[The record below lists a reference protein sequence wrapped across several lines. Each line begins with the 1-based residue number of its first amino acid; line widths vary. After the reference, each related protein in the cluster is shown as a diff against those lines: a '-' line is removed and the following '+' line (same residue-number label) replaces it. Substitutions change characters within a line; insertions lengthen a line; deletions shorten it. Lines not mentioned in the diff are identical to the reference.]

1 MANLKVALYSARRYD
16 RKSFE
21 GEQEHITVA
30 GIEITYLEPHLNS
43 VTAKL
48 AEGHQAV
55 CLFVNDDAGEETL
68 KVLHSQG
75 IKYIAMRCAGYNNV
89 DLKVAKELGISVVN
103 VPAYSPEA
111 IAEFAVGMLLTIV
124 RKYHK
129 AYNRVR
135 EGNFLLD
142 GLMGFNL
149 EGKTIGLIGT
159 GKIGLC
165 TGRIL
170 SHGFRAK
177 VIGYDPYPNPT
188 AAAENGIQYVTLEEL
203 FKTSDVISLHCP
215 LTPET
220 KYIVNEEALKTTKPV
235 IVNTSRG
242 ALINTSDLIH
252 GLKSG
257 HIAAVGMD
265 VYERESKYFYRDSS
279 NKIIHD
285 DQLSRLV
292 SFHNVFISGHQA
304 FLTQEALSAIARTT
318 VENLRLLEEGA
329 PCPNST
335 LMFGYGSCL
344 IPVLQYHFKR
354 MIAPNARSAS
364 TSRFPTERSRAPS
377 SLGIRSH
384 SPSPTPS
391 DGAQMSTVVVVGV
404 CAMDVKAR
412 SKPMREIITRLVER
426 GRGCI
431 EVKLFGEQVILGE
444 DVENWPRCD
453 ILISF
458 FSTDFPL
465 SKAVEY
471 VKLRNPVCVNDLQAQ
486 ALLWDRR
493 IVVRILDHFSIPTP
507 RRLVASRDGG
517 PKLDPE
523 LLALVESHTG
533 LKLDLEE
540 PAADVQ
546 MREDGE
552 AIIVNGEVMEKPFV
566 EKPVNGEDHNV
577 YIYFKGGHGRRLFR
591 KVGNK
596 SSELDPNLST
606 PRMDGSYVYEEFI
619 DVDNAEDIKVYTVGP
634 TYTHAETRKSPVVDG
649 VVRRNT
655 EGKEIRFITHLS
667 DEERSWASKICEAFG
682 QRVCGFDV
690 LRCENG
696 ARSTVIDVNGW
707 SFVKGNETYYD
718 KAAEILADVCFKY
731 SIKPGRAPG
740 ASDIMDDG
748 PQWTLKANVTV
759 FRHADRTPK
768 QKLKFNFPVSE
779 PWTKPFVDLLNG
791 EREEIILRESEQL
804 KKIADAI
811 QQARDQGASGEDLN
825 KLTQLNNALFSKI
838 DLPGTKAQLKPGFA
852 KGKTTGPRKLEKL
865 QLVFKWG
872 GEFTHAAR
880 YQSRDLG
887 ESMKKDIT
895 IMNKDV
901 LNNVKIFTSS
911 ERRVT
916 ASAEI
921 FAAALFDNSSTANAT
936 NSTLSTTTTN
946 PPSTFTTTLTPTKSS
961 HASDSGSVISVKVPA
976 YQLIIRKDLLDDSN
990 AAKDLTDDVKKRLK
1004 FLLRPGESE
1013 RRPELTWPK
1022 GLKKEPV
1029 EVVREVIE
1037 LLTKFREVMRK
1048 NFETMDVEKIQQRWC
1063 CGDEPWLFR
1072 ERWEKLFEDFCNV
1085 KQEKFDPSRVSE
1097 LYDTLKYCAL
1107 HHRNFLFAIFDENG
1121 ANELGAPQNRTL
1133 HELYGR
1139 AKALFDLVAPQEYGI
1154 EPAEKEEIGVL
1165 TSLPLLRNVVHDLEE
1180 ARNSGE
1186 CSLTLYFTKESHIHT
1201 LVNLVLLSGLPI
1213 ANPRI
1218 PELDYASHITFELY
1232 ERVGG
1237 RGGRL
1242 DKEYSIRL
1250 ALSEGAHSSNVLD
1263 SALDARHSLNVKQ
1276 KKKLTQHLSYNMVIE
1291 KLSKHFHRVPNDE
1304 DVLSDPNPEAIVVP
1318 LVGVAEV

>member
-1 MANLKVALYSARRYD
+1 
-16 RKSFE
+16 
-21 GEQEHITVA
+21 
-30 GIEITYLEPHLNS
+30 
-43 VTAKL
+43 
-48 AEGHQAV
+48 
-55 CLFVNDDAGEETL
+55 
-68 KVLHSQG
+68 
-75 IKYIAMRCAGYNNV
+75 
-89 DLKVAKELGISVVN
+89 
-103 VPAYSPEA
+103 
-111 IAEFAVGMLLTIV
+111 
-124 RKYHK
+124 
-129 AYNRVR
+129 
-135 EGNFLLD
+135 
-142 GLMGFNL
+142 
-149 EGKTIGLIGT
+149 
-159 GKIGLC
+159 
-165 TGRIL
+165 
-170 SHGFRAK
+170 
-177 VIGYDPYPNPT
+177 
-188 AAAENGIQYVTLEEL
+188 
-203 FKTSDVISLHCP
+203 
-215 LTPET
+215 
-220 KYIVNEEALKTTKPV
+220 
-235 IVNTSRG
+235 
-242 ALINTSDLIH
+242 
-252 GLKSG
+252 
-257 HIAAVGMD
+257 
-265 VYERESKYFYRDSS
+265 
-279 NKIIHD
+279 
-285 DQLSRLV
+285 
-292 SFHNVFISGHQA
+292 
-304 FLTQEALSAIARTT
+304 
-318 VENLRLLEEGA
+318 
-329 PCPNST
+329 
-335 LMFGYGSCL
+335 
-344 IPVLQYHFKR
+344 
-354 MIAPNARSAS
+354 
-364 TSRFPTERSRAPS
+364 
-377 SLGIRSH
+377 
-384 SPSPTPS
+384 
-391 DGAQMSTVVVVGV
+391 MSTVVVVGV

-426 GRGCI
+426 GRGSI

-458 FSTDFPL
+458 YSTDFPL
-465 SKAVEY
+465 FKAAQY
-471 VKLRNPVCVNDLQAQ
+471 VKLRNPICINDLHAQ

-493 IVVRILDHFSIPTP
+493 VVNRILDHFSIPMP

-517 PKLDPE
+517 AKLDPE

-533 LKLDLEE
+533 LKLQLDE
-540 PAADVQ
+540 PIADVQ

-552 AIIVNGEVMEKPFV
+552 AIIINGQVMEKPFV
-566 EKPVNGEDHNV
+566 EKPVDGEDHNV
-577 YIYFKGGHGRRLFR
+577 YIYFKGGQGRRLFR

-596 SSELDPNLST
+596 SSELDPTLSM
-606 PRMDGSYVYEEFI
+606 PRTEGSYVYEEF
-619 DVDNAEDIKVYTVGP
+619 VDDIKVYTVGP

-655 EGKEIRFITHLS
+655 EGKEIRFITHLN
-667 DEERSWASKICEAFG
+667 DEERTWASKICEAFG

-690 LRCENG
+690 LRCDNG
-696 ARSTVIDVNGW
+696 AQSMVIDVNGW
-707 SFVKGNETYYD
+707 SFVKGNENYYD

-731 SIKPGRAPG
+731 SVKPGRAPG
-740 ASDIMDDG
+740 ASDILDDG
-748 PQWTLKANVTV
+748 PSWTLKANVTV

-779 PWTKPFVDLLNG
+779 SWTKPFIDLLNG
-791 EREEIILRESEQL
+791 EREEIILRESTQL
-804 KKIADAI
+804 RKISEAVE
-811 QQARDQGASGEDLN
+811 QARELGASGDDLI

-838 DLPGTKAQLKPGFA
+838 NLPGTKAQLKPGFT
-852 KGKTTGPRKLEKL
+852 KGRVARPRKLEKL

-895 IMNKDV
+895 IMNKEV

-921 FAAALFDNSSTANAT
+921 FAAALLDNSSAGTT
-936 NSTLSTTTTN
+936 STTSSSLSTATTGT
-946 PPSTFTTTLTPTKSS
+946 PSTFTTTLTPTKSS
-961 HASDSGSVISVKVPA
+961 HASDSGSVTSVKVPT

-990 AAKDLTDDVKKRLK
+990 AAKELMDDVKKRLK

-1022 GLKKEPV
+1022 GMKKEPV

-1037 LLTKFREVMRK
+1037 LLTKFREVMQR
-1048 NFETMDVEKIQQRWC
+1048 NFETMDVDKIQQRWC

-1072 ERWEKLFEDFCNV
+1072 ERWEKLFEGESLNRCTSDNLLILRHSDFCNV

-1107 HHRNFLFAIFDENG
+1107 HHRTFLFAIFDENG
-1121 ANELGAPQNRTL
+1121 GNELGAPKNRTL

-1154 EPAEKEEIGVL
+1154 EPDEKEEIGVL
-1165 TSLPLLRNVVHDLEE
+1165 TSLPLLRNVVHDLQE
-1180 ARNSGE
+1180 ARNNGE

-1201 LVNLVLLSGLPI
+1201 LVNLVLQSGLPI

-1232 ERVGG
+1232 ERIGG
-1237 RGGRL
+1237 RGGRS

-1276 KKKLTQHLSYNMVIE
+1276 KRFAASKKLTQHIPYNLVID

-1304 DVLSDPNPEAIVVP
+1304 EMLSDPNPESIVVP
-1318 LVGVAEV
+1318 LVGVPEV